1 MLAGASFCLSGGF
14 GWGWGRMAFRRWLRN
29 GGLGFFAALRM
40 TGGNG
45 MGPNE
50 GEGGI
55 AEGAPVGDGVD
66 SGLRR
71 NDGVGH
77 FDGGRRNVAHEVPAF
92 SGVTERGRE

>member
-45 MGPNE
+45 MG
-50 GEGGI
+50 
-55 AEGAPVGDGVD
+55 
-66 SGLRR
+66 
-71 NDGVGH
+71 
-77 FDGGRRNVAHEVPAF
+77 
-92 SGVTERGRE
+92 TK